1 MLEMTDISSVTRM
14 LQVENT
20 PRIIEDII
28 MIQMMGMQL
37 ICYVY
42 CPDDR
47 HLMDKLHRMF
57 QLCQTQRK
65 LYKK

>member
-20 PRIIEDII
+20 PQIIEDII

-42 CPDDR
+42 CMSR
-47 HLMDKLHRMF
+47 W
-57 QLCQTQRK
+57 
-65 LYKK
+65 